1 MHVERERA
9 FMFDGLKTKKKKKK
23 KIGKDETAISRSV

>member
-23 KIGKDETAISRSV
+23 IGKDETAISRSV